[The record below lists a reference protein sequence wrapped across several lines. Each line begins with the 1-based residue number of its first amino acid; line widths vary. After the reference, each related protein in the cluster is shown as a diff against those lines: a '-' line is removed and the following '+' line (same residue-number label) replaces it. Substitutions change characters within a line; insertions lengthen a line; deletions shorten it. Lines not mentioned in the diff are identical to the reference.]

1 MNIILSVYKQ
11 RNFQGDKIY
20 DTFWFIYQEIIDKYT
35 VKYFNPFLIFLHIF
49 PCVSIDLTSLNLP
62 ESIASKTKLQGS

>member
-20 DTFWFIYQEIIDKYT
+20 NTFWFIYQEIIDKYT
-35 VKYFNPFLIFLHIF
+35 LKYFNPSLIFFTHISMCINRSYF
-49 PCVSIDLTSLNLP
+49 LKSTLNV
-62 ESIASKTKLQGS
+62 